1 MGQKL
6 SKEACPLPGGRIW
19 AEIIECMFGR
29 RETCVPDDISAVSIR
44 CSIPLSPTTS
54 IPDVAGNGN
63 PDPIENNDNDDD
75 KNNTLNETS
84 QAEHETSPFKGLGLA
99 QRLRLLEQGH
109 SQTSYESSVSYGS
122 NSLPPLPSAIPFFD
136 YSTTVDT
143 TMDNT
148 VDNTMD
154 TTVSPTMDHTVDNTV
169 DTTVSPTMDHTV
181 DTAIDNTVDNTMD
194 TTVSPTMDHT
204 VDTAIDNTVDNTV
217 DTTVSPTMDNTI
229 DTTIDNT
236 VDNTVDTTVS
246 STMDNTVDTTMNPTV
261 STTVSPT
268 MDNTVDTTVS
278 STMDHTV
285 DTAID
290 TTVEETVLLPTN
302 EQPSFPYTIYN
313 FDSSGLVI
321 SDISGINVEE
331 QYHHIMAIVGQACGK
346 CPKCASGNRVQGLI
360 DTIIDIRFPDL
371 DTALF
376 RDGILS
382 EFGFDDF
389 WNELIVAEPEVRKLY
404 VKYEEWYPKIWE
416 DIEKNDDLPAI
427 SKVIEEEFC
436 RSRDFR
442 RILAGKKSTKSKWEK
457 MNLLLF
463 VVRMRRIRAKLEER
477 PQTQEKQETQTIKT
491 TAKNRK
497 TRDKEKRRKI
507 KDREDKV
514 VAKLIH
520 EIHEERRKVTTEV
533 NKIDFELAK
542 GESTRHLVISNCGFE
557 DFYAGWEQTLVFL
570 PFMNIGM
577 FVSLMMKS

>member
-1 MGQKL
+1 
-6 SKEACPLPGGRIW
+6 
-19 AEIIECMFGR
+19 
-29 RETCVPDDISAVSIR
+29 
-44 CSIPLSPTTS
+44 
-54 IPDVAGNGN
+54 
-63 PDPIENNDNDDD
+63 
-75 KNNTLNETS
+75 
-84 QAEHETSPFKGLGLA
+84 
-99 QRLRLLEQGH
+99 
-109 SQTSYESSVSYGS
+109 
-122 NSLPPLPSAIPFFD
+122 
-136 YSTTVDT
+136 
-143 TMDNT
+143 
-148 VDNTMD
+148 
-154 TTVSPTMDHTVDNTV
+154 
-169 DTTVSPTMDHTV
+169 
-181 DTAIDNTVDNTMD
+181 
-194 TTVSPTMDHT
+194 
-204 VDTAIDNTVDNTV
+204 
-217 DTTVSPTMDNTI
+217 
-229 DTTIDNT
+229 
-236 VDNTVDTTVS
+236 
-246 STMDNTVDTTMNPTV
+246 MDNTVDTTMNPTV
-261 STTVSPT
+261 STTVSP
-268 MDNTVDTTVS
+268 
-278 STMDHTV
+278 TMDHTV

-331 QYHHIMAIVGQACGK
+331 QYHHIMAIVGEACGK

-376 RDGILS
+376 RDEILS

-570 PFMNIGM
+570 PFMNIRM

>member
-1 MGQKL
+1 MDNTVDNTVN
-6 SKEACPLPGGRIW
+6 PI
-19 AEIIECMFGR
+19 
-29 RETCVPDDISAVSIR
+29 VS
-44 CSIPLSPTTS
+44 TT
-54 IPDVAGNGN
+54 V
-63 PDPIENNDNDDD
+63 DN
-75 KNNTLNETS
+75 
-84 QAEHETSPFKGLGLA
+84 
-99 QRLRLLEQGH
+99 
-109 SQTSYESSVSYGS
+109 
-122 NSLPPLPSAIPFFD
+122 
-136 YSTTVDT
+136 TVDT
-143 TMDNT
+143 TMDTT

-154 TTVSPTMDHTVDNTV
+154 TTVSPTIDNTI
-169 DTTVSPTMDHTV
+169 DTT
-181 DTAIDNTVDNTMD
+181 IDNTVDNTM
-194 TTVSPTMDHT
+194 
-204 VDTAIDNTVDNTV
+204 

-236 VDNTVDTTVS
+236 V
-246 STMDNTVDTTMNPTV
+246 
-261 STTVSPT
+261 
-268 MDNTVDTTVS
+268 DNTVDTTVS

-331 QYHHIMAIVGQACGK
+331 QYHHIMAIVGEACGK

-442 RILAGKKSTKSKWEK
+442 RILAGKKSTKSKWQK

-514 VAKLIH
+514 AAKLIH

>member
-6 SKEACPLPGGRIW
+6 VKSLTPPSGPPFQKTTTTERLICSSKKSKEACPLPEGRIW
-19 AEIIECMFGR
+19 AEIIECTLGR
-29 RETCVPDDISAVSIR
+29 RETYFADDISAVSIR

-84 QAEHETSPFKGLGLA
+84 QAEHETTPFKGLGLA
-99 QRLRLLEQGH
+99 QRLRLLERGH
-109 SQTSYESSVSYGS
+109 IQTSYESSVPYGS

-136 YSTTVDT
+136 YSTTVDNTVSPIVKT
-143 TMDNT
+143 TVDTTTNPT
-148 VDNTMD
+148 VDNTM
-154 TTVSPTMDHTVDNTV
+154 S
-169 DTTVSPTMDHTV
+169 
-181 DTAIDNTVDNTMD
+181 
-194 TTVSPTMDHT
+194 
-204 VDTAIDNTVDNTV
+204 
-217 DTTVSPTMDNTI
+217 
-229 DTTIDNT
+229 
-236 VDNTVDTTVS
+236 
-246 STMDNTVDTTMNPTV
+246 PTV
-261 STTVSPT
+261 STI
-268 MDNTVDTTVS
+268 
-278 STMDHTV
+278 
-285 DTAID
+285 ID
-290 TTVEETVLLPTN
+290 TTVEETVLLPTT

-331 QYHHIMAIVGQACGK
+331 QYHRIMAIVGEACGK

-404 VKYEEWYPKIWE
+404 VKYEEWYAKIWE
-416 DIEKNDDLPAI
+416 DIGKNDDLPAI

-442 RILAGKKSTKSKWEK
+442 RILAGGKGTKSKWEK

-477 PQTQEKQETQTIKT
+477 PQTQEKQVTQTIKT

-514 VAKLIH
+514 VAKLIY
-520 EIHEERRKVTTEV
+520 EIHDERRQITTEA
-533 NKIDFELAK
+533 NKINFELAI
-542 GESTRHLVISNCGFE
+542 GESTRPLVIRNCDFE
-557 DFYAGWEQTLVFL
+557 DAYAGWEQALVFL
-570 PFMNIGM
+570 PFIDIRI
-577 FVSLMMKS
+577 FVSLVTKS

>member
-6 SKEACPLPGGRIW
+6 VKSLTPPSGPPTPFQKKTTTERLICSRKKSKEACPLPGGRIW
-19 AEIIECMFGR
+19 AEIIECIFGR
-29 RETCVPDDISAVSIR
+29 QETYVPDDISAVSIR

-63 PDPIENNDNDDD
+63 TDPIENNDNDDD

-143 TMDNT
+143 TMDN
-148 VDNTMD
+148 
-154 TTVSPTMDHTVDNTV
+154 S
-169 DTTVSPTMDHTV
+169 
-181 DTAIDNTVDNTMD
+181 VDNTMD

-204 VDTAIDNTVDNTV
+204 VDTA
-217 DTTVSPTMDNTI
+217 
-229 DTTIDNT
+229 IDNT

-268 MDNTVDTTVS
+268 MDHTVDTTVS

-331 QYHHIMAIVGQACGK
+331 QYHHIMAIVGEACGK

-376 RDGILS
+376 RDEILS

-570 PFMNIGM
+570 PFMNIRM

>member
-1 MGQKL
+1 
-6 SKEACPLPGGRIW
+6 
-19 AEIIECMFGR
+19 MFGR

-148 VDNTMD
+148 VDNTVNPI
-154 TTVSPTMDHTVDNTV
+154 VSTTVDNTV
-169 DTTVSPTMDHTV
+169 DTTMDT
-181 DTAIDNTVDNTMD
+181 TVDNTMD
-194 TTVSPTMDHT
+194 TTVSPT
-204 VDTAIDNTVDNTV
+204 I
-217 DTTVSPTMDNTI
+217 DNTI

-236 VDNTVDTTVS
+236 V
-246 STMDNTVDTTMNPTV
+246 
-261 STTVSPT
+261 
-268 MDNTVDTTVS
+268 DNTVDTTVS

-331 QYHHIMAIVGQACGK
+331 QYHHIMAIVGEACGK

-520 EIHEERRKVTTEV
+520 EIHEERRNITTEV

-542 GESTRHLVISNCGFE
+542 GESTGHLVISNCGFE